1 MNVCFLPIP
10 LGRQVRFTT
19 AQQGESGG
27 KKCKKQTCGDW
38 GEGKEDHQV
47 SKQIFLRQPVEV
59 LEEEAV
65 VEQAFVCCLWR
76 GTTVEQIHTMEPPRQ
91 SRGMCPEGN
100 AARESP
106 HERRFSWWDLWLVE
120 DLCWSRECV
129 RRREHQRG
137 NVMGW
142 PQPPIP
148 HPLAPL
154 CGEGMKKWGPGWEKR
169 AWVGQEDCSSIN

>member
-19 AQQGESGG
+19 AQQGGSGG

-47 SKQIFLRQPVEV
+47 SKQVFLRHPVEV
-59 LEEEAV
+59 LEEAV

-76 GTTVEQIHTMEPPRQ
+76 GTTVEQIHTMEPPRR

-106 HERRFSWWDLWLVE
+106 TGGGSPDGIYGLWNTFAGA
-120 DLCWSRECV
+120 
-129 RRREHQRG
+129 G
-137 NVMGW
+137 NMWG
-142 PQPPIP
+142 
-148 HPLAPL
+148 
-154 CGEGMKKWGPGWEKR
+154 GGSTREGMSWAGHNPPFLILLHHSVGREWRNEVEAGKKGPELGRKTVQ
-169 AWVGQEDCSSIN
+169 A